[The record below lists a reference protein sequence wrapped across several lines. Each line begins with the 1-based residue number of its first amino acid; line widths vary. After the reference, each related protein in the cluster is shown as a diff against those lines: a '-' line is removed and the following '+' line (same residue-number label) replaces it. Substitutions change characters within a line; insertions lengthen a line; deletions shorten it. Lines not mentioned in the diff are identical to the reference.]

1 MTITFYET
9 GMRTWWQHFSSK
21 PVLRWMQGY
30 DPTHHWWLSTGWAA
44 LPLLVLLITMV
55 GFKWKAHLSALLS
68 LSVALVIATV
78 VFHMPVSLAGL
89 AAVYGAG
96 YGLFPIF
103 WIIFPV
109 IFLYQLT
116 VKANRFDL
124 LQGCLIDVT
133 EDSRLQ
139 LLLIAFCLGA
149 FFEGAAGFD
158 GDFGIFFYLLSG
170 TYAISSG
177 LMRSFF
183 GMAQVVIQSIVS
195 DLSLR
200 LGPDLVFCDN
210 LND

>member
-89 AAVYGAG
+89 ATVYGAG

-103 WIIFPV
+103 WI
-109 IFLYQLT
+109 
-116 VKANRFDL
+116 

-177 LMRSFF
+177 MMRSFS

>member
-1 MTITFYET
+1 MMTITFYET

-124 LQGCLIDVT
+124 LQGRLIDVT

-139 LLLIAFCLGA
+139 LLLGAFCLGA
-149 FFEGAAGFD
+149 FFEGAARFGTPVAVCSTILLGLGFTPVESA
-158 GDFGIFFYLLSG
+158 G
-170 TYAISSG
+170 
-177 LMRSFF
+177 
-183 GMAQVVIQSIVS
+183 
-195 DLSLR
+195 LSLLAILR
-200 LGPDLVFCDN
+200 R
-210 LND
+210 